1 MARGRS
7 LVSYFGAN
15 TSGFTA
21 GIKKMRDEIKKYN
34 DDLAQNK
41 KAQAEVNKEIKEA
54 QKELKTIGRDIKAAG
69 QATEDQKKRQDE
81 LNKIVTAGKQRLAD
95 LKDEQDALKFKI
107 ADCNKKIDEQKKALS
122 TLKKSITDAKSAGKE
137 LSKEILAI
145 GAAYA
150 AAVAGILKYTS
161 SAAKWADDLETLSDQ
176 TGISASELQKFM
188 YASELVDV
196 DVQTLTGSLTRLT
209 QAMAQAQKNP
219 KSNAAGVFEALNVD
233 TTDKLTGQLRDR
245 QTVFYELLDALKKV
259 GSETER
265 DSMLLTLFGKSAEQ
279 LNPLIKGGADTIRQ
293 LGSEAEAAG
302 LIIDDLTIK
311 RLHGFNDKIDLLKAK
326 GEQIKNITAA
336 QMIPAAE
343 GLLEVADDLLNRLNE
358 MAKTGELEQRAKEIG
373 AFIKTTAE
381 GLRNLISWLWK
392 NKEAVVGFTA
402 AMVTFKVSLT
412 VVSLISSVTLALKSL
427 KKADDAATAA
437 QIALN
442 TAMGANPYAATLSL
456 ILALVGGITAYSIA
470 SSSAASSTEE
480 LTRAAHDYLTTLR
493 DAQSAAAENAART
506 EADVSTIQ
514 TLADEYESLRVK
526 QALTAE
532 EKERLRIISEDLAK
546 TLGISIDELKD
557 KSGAYKSLAGNIDE
571 YIEKLR
577 EQTRFENTKN
587 ELTAAYTSYD
597 STVAAAEKQLE
608 SLKEAKDKVDK
619 AISEYDKDSS
629 EVNLKVVLT
638 AQDEF
643 DRELNQWQLYTFQVV
658 EASDAIA
665 KYEASLKSFSDE
677 EERSEWIK
685 NRSAELINKVTG
697 GWSEAAGKADEATEA
712 NEDFADSLKNCSEQ
726 IDKAFEEQESLKKS
740 LEAFSKTASSA
751 KGDINELAQA
761 QQKLSQGQALD
772 LNTII
777 SLIDKYPDY
786 AAQLI
791 AARGNVD
798 LQREAIKKLFEAKK
812 AEYILTQESAA
823 SELESSN
830 KETEAVLDNIRKKID
845 SYMQLAKVMKG
856 LGLISD
862 RVYSAIET
870 AVIFNLDKTEGARY
884 AELKKNLVE
893 NQKLIEAYRA
903 KAKLVGSMSIEDFTS
918 GSSSSSEKTGSKT
931 TDTQDENIVHVWGRG
946 IDVYGKTVAETYQ
959 KWLDRVKALGKLSV
973 QDEIREL
980 ENLKNNYQLNA
991 DEKYEIDVR
1000 LYQARQKLAQEQET
1014 QRKQQLDLVRA
1025 AYEKLINDRIALY
1038 QKQSD
1043 AAKAAADKEIA
1054 ALDELKKKRSEENE
1068 DAKRSAEL
1076 AKINARLRYGHIE
1089 EIERLELERKRQD
1102 LINEQANINFERD
1115 VESRKAQIQ
1124 SRAEAVADKNSI
1136 AIEGLN
1142 TLVAKLDMF
1151 LARQTGT
1158 LTNQQIVNNNNQKQ
1172 NFNIVANNI
1181 DNAQLMREI
1190 RNAVYT

>member
-7 LVSYFGAN
+7 FVSNFGAN

-34 DDLAQNK
+34 DDLAGNK

-54 QKELKTIGRDIKAAG
+54 QKELKTISRDIKAAG
-69 QATEDQKKRQDE
+69 QATEEQKKRQDE
-81 LNKIVTAGKQRLAD
+81 LNKIVADGKQRLAD
-95 LKDEQDALKFKI
+95 LKTEQDALKIKI
-107 ADCNKKIDEQKKALS
+107 SGCNDKINEQKKALS
-122 TLKKSITDAKSAGKE
+122 TLKTSITEAKAAGSE
-137 LSKEILAI
+137 LSREMLAI
-145 GAAYA
+145 GAAYT
-150 AAVAGILKYTS
+150 AAVAGILKFTGS
-161 SAAKWADDLETLSDQ
+161 GAKWADDLETLSDK
-176 TGISASELQKFM
+176 TGISTSELQKFM

-219 KSNAAGVFEALNVD
+219 KSDAAGVFKTLNVD
-233 TTDKLTGQLRDR
+233 PTDKLTGQLRDR

-311 RLHGFNDKIDLLKAK
+311 RLHKFNDKIDLLKAK

-358 MAKTGELEQRAKEIG
+358 MAQTGELEQRAKEIG

-493 DAQSAAAENAART
+493 DAQNAAAENAART

-532 EKERLRIISEDLAK
+532 EKEKLRTISEDLAK
-546 TLGISIDELKD
+546 TLGISTDELKD

-577 EQTRFENTKN
+577 EQTRFENTKS
-587 ELTAAYTSYD
+587 ELTAAYSSYD
-597 STVAAAEKQLE
+597 AAVSAAKSQLQSYEELKKKIEAEANGDYIGFWNEKTLE
-608 SLKEAKDKVDK
+608 S
-619 AISEYDKDSS
+619 SYNSWREY
-629 EVNLKVVLT
+629 
-638 AQDEF
+638 
-643 DRELNQWQLYTFQVV
+643 YFQIIQ
-658 EASDAIA
+658 ASDAIA
-665 KYEASLKSFSDE
+665 AYEADLKAFSSE
-677 EERSEWIK
+677 EERQNWISA
-685 NRSAELINKVTG
+685 RSAELIE
-697 GWSEAAGKADEATEA
+697 EATRETKKEAEANDALTDSIRSLADELDDA
-712 NEDFADSLKNCSEQ
+712 
-726 IDKAFEEQESLKKS
+726 EEKQESLKKT
-740 LEAFSKTASSA
+740 LEDYSKTASSA
-751 KGDINELAQA
+751 KTDINELAQA

-856 LGLISD
+856 LGLISET
-862 RVYSAIET
+862 VYSTMET
-870 AVIFNLDKTEGARY
+870 AVVYSLNNSEGARF
-884 AELKKNLVE
+884 AELKKKLAE
-893 NQKLIEAYRA
+893 NQKLIEAYKA
-903 KAKLVGSMSIEDFTS
+903 KAKLAGSISIDDFTAGNS
-918 GSSSSSEKTGSKT
+918 SKSEASSSSSDRAADS
-931 TDTQDENIVHVWGRG
+931 QENLVHVWGRG
-946 IDVYGKTVAETYQ
+946 VDAYGKTVAETYQ
-959 KWLDRVKALGKLSV
+959 KWIDRVKALGKMSV
-973 QDEIREL
+973 QDEVKEL
-980 ENLKNNYQLNA
+980 ENLKRKYQLNA
-991 DEKYEIDVR
+991 DERYEVDVR
-1000 LYQARQKLAQEQET
+1000 LYQARQKLAQEQEA
-1014 QRKQQLDLVRA
+1014 QRKQKLDLA
-1025 AYEKLINDRIALY
+1025 KSAYEKLINDRIALY

-1054 ALDELKKKRSEENE
+1054 ALDELKKKRNEENE
-1068 DAKRSAEL
+1068 DAKRAAEL
-1076 AKINARLRYGHIE
+1076 AKINARLRFAHIE

-1102 LINEQANINFERD
+1102 LINEQANANFERSI
-1115 VESRKAQIQ
+1115 ENRKAQIQ

-1142 TLVAKLDMF
+1142 TLVAKLDLF

-1158 LTNQQIVNNNNQKQ
+1158 LTNQQIVNNNNQRQ
-1172 NFNIVANNI
+1172 NFNIVANNL
-1181 DNAQLMREI
+1181 DNEQLMREI
-1190 RNAVYT
+1190 RNAIYT

>member
-7 LVSYFGAN
+7 FVSSFGAN
-15 TSGFTA
+15 TNGFTA
-21 GIKKMRDEIKKYN
+21 GIKKMRDGIKKYN
-34 DDLAQNK
+34 DDLATNK
-41 KAQAEVNKEIKEA
+41 KAQAEVNKEVKEA
-54 QKELKTIGRDIKAAG
+54 QKELKAIARDVKSAG
-69 QATEDQKKRQDE
+69 QATEEQKKRQDE
-81 LNKIVTAGKQRLAD
+81 LNKIVADGKQRLAD
-95 LKDEQDALKFKI
+95 LKTEQDALKIKI
-107 ADCNKKIDEQKKALS
+107 SGCNDKINEQKKALS
-122 TLKKSITDAKSAGKE
+122 TLKTSITEAKAAGSE
-137 LSKEILAI
+137 LSREMLAI
-145 GAAYA
+145 GAAYT
-150 AAVAGILKYTS
+150 AAVAGILKFTGS
-161 SAAKWADDLETLSDQ
+161 GAKWADDLETLSDQ
-176 TGISASELQKFM
+176 TGISTSELQKFM

-219 KSNAAGVFEALNVD
+219 KSDAAGVFKTLNVD
-233 TTDKLTGQLRDR
+233 PTDKLTGQLRDR

-293 LGSEAEAAG
+293 FGSEAEAAG

-311 RLHGFNDKIDLLKAK
+311 RLHKFNDKIDLLKAK

-437 QIALN
+437 QIVLN

-493 DAQSAAAENAART
+493 DAQSAAAENTART
-506 EADVSTIQ
+506 EADISTIQ
-514 TLADEYESLRVK
+514 ILADEYESLRVK

-532 EKERLRIISEDLAK
+532 EREKLRTISEDLAK
-546 TLGISIDELKD
+546 TLGISTDELKD

-577 EQTRFENTKN
+577 EQTRFENTKS
-587 ELTAAYTSYD
+587 ELTAAYSSYD
-597 STVAAAEKQLE
+597 AAVSAAKSQLQSYEELKKEIEAEANGDYIGFWNEKTLE
-608 SLKEAKDKVDK
+608 S
-619 AISEYDKDSS
+619 SYNSWREY
-629 EVNLKVVLT
+629 
-638 AQDEF
+638 
-643 DRELNQWQLYTFQVV
+643 YFQIIQ
-658 EASDAIA
+658 ASDAIA
-665 KYEASLKSFSDE
+665 AYEADLKAFSGE
-677 EERSEWIK
+677 EERQNWISA
-685 NRSAELINKVTG
+685 RSAELIE
-697 GWSEAAGKADEATEA
+697 EATRETKKEAEANDALTDSIRSLADELDDA
-712 NEDFADSLKNCSEQ
+712 
-726 IDKAFEEQESLKKS
+726 EEKQESLKKT
-740 LEAFSKTASSA
+740 LEDYSKTASSA
-751 KGDINELAQA
+751 KTDINELAQA

-903 KAKLVGSMSIEDFTS
+903 KAKLAGSMSIEDFTS

-1115 VESRKAQIQ
+1115 IESRKAHIQ

-1151 LARQTGT
+1151 LAHQTGA

>member
-7 LVSYFGAN
+7 FLSYFGAN

-21 GIKKMRDEIKKYN
+21 GIKRMRDEIKKYN

-54 QKELKTIGRDIKAAG
+54 QKELKTISRDIKAAG

-95 LKDEQDALKFKI
+95 LKDEQDALKSKI

-233 TTDKLTGQLRDR
+233 PADKLTGQLRDR

-546 TLGISIDELKD
+546 TLGISTDKLKD
-557 KSGAYKSLAGNIDE
+557 KSGSYKSLTGDIDE
-571 YIEKLR
+571 YIQKLR
-577 EQTRFENTKN
+577 EQTRFENTKSK
-587 ELTAAYTSYD
+587 LTAAYSSYD
-597 STVAAAEKQLE
+597 AAVSAAKSQLQSYEELKKKIEAEANGDYIGFWNEKTLE
-608 SLKEAKDKVDK
+608 S
-619 AISEYDKDSS
+619 SYNSWREY
-629 EVNLKVVLT
+629 
-638 AQDEF
+638 
-643 DRELNQWQLYTFQVV
+643 YFQIIQ
-658 EASDAIA
+658 ASDAIA
-665 KYEASLKSFSDE
+665 AYEADLKAFSGE
-677 EERSEWIK
+677 EERQNWISA
-685 NRSAELINKVTG
+685 RSAELIE
-697 GWSEAAGKADEATEA
+697 EATRETKKEAEANDALTDSIRSLADELDDA
-712 NEDFADSLKNCSEQ
+712 
-726 IDKAFEEQESLKKS
+726 EEKQESLKKT
-740 LEAFSKTASSA
+740 LEDYSKTASSA
-751 KGDINELAQA
+751 KTDINELAQA

-903 KAKLVGSMSIEDFTS
+903 KAKLAGSMSIEDFTS

-1115 VESRKAQIQ
+1115 VESRKAHIQ

-1151 LARQTGT
+1151 IARQTGT

-1190 RNAVYT
+1190 RNAIYT

>member
-7 LVSYFGAN
+7 FVSSFGAN
-15 TSGFTA
+15 TNGFTA

-34 DDLAQNK
+34 DDLATNK
-41 KAQAEVNKEIKEA
+41 KAQAEVNKEVKEA
-54 QKELKTIGRDIKAAG
+54 QKELKAIARDVKSAG
-69 QATEDQKKRQDE
+69 QATEEQKKRQDE
-81 LNKIVTAGKQRLAD
+81 LNKIVADGKQRLAD
-95 LKDEQDALKFKI
+95 LKTEQDALKIKI
-107 ADCNKKIDEQKKALS
+107 SGCNDKINEQKKALS
-122 TLKKSITDAKSAGKE
+122 TLKTSITEAKAAGSE
-137 LSKEILAI
+137 LSREMLAI
-145 GAAYA
+145 GAAYT
-150 AAVAGILKYTS
+150 AAVAGILKFTGS
-161 SAAKWADDLETLSDQ
+161 GAKWADDLETLSDK
-176 TGISASELQKFM
+176 TGISTSELQKFM

-546 TLGISIDELKD
+546 TLGISTDELKD

-845 SYMQLAKVMKG
+845 CYMQLAKVMKG
-856 LGLISD
+856 LGLISET
-862 RVYSAIET
+862 VYSTMET
-870 AVIFNLDKTEGARY
+870 AVVYSLNNSEGARF
-884 AELKKNLVE
+884 AELKKKLAE
-893 NQKLIEAYRA
+893 NQKLIEAYRS
-903 KAKLVGSMSIEDFTS
+903 KAKLIRSMSIDDFTS
-918 GSSSSSEKTGSKT
+918 SDTSKSDKSGSDKS
-931 TDTQDENIVHVWGRG
+931 DDQNIVHVWGRG
-946 IDVYGKTVAETYQ
+946 VDAYGKTVAETYQ
-959 KWLDRVKALGKLSV
+959 KWIDKVKALGKMSV
-973 QDEIREL
+973 QDEVKEL
-980 ENLKNNYQLNA
+980 ENLKRKYQLNA
-991 DEKYEIDVR
+991 DERYEVDVR
-1000 LYQARQKLAQEQET
+1000 LYQARQKLAQEQEA
-1014 QRKQQLDLVRA
+1014 QRKQKLDLA
-1025 AYEKLINDRIALY
+1025 KSAYEKLINDRIALY

-1054 ALDELKKKRSEENE
+1054 ALDELKKKRNEENE
-1068 DAKRSAEL
+1068 DAKRAAEL
-1076 AKINARLRYGHIE
+1076 AKINARLRFAHIE

-1102 LINEQANINFERD
+1102 LINEQANANFERSI
-1115 VESRKAQIQ
+1115 ENRKAQIQ

-1142 TLVAKLDMF
+1142 TLVAKLDLF

-1172 NFNIVANNI
+1172 NFNIVANNL
-1181 DNAQLMREI
+1181 DNEQLMREI
-1190 RNAVYT
+1190 RNAIYT